1 MPSLPNIRPTRMVR
15 CCTAFLPVVLALTAA
30 GQQNCQ
36 TTKHAA
42 HGAAKGGGLALWPW
56 DILHQRITLD
66 LTQGNLIS
74 GACAITAA
82 PRDAG
87 PSALPL
93 QLLDLTVDSVVMAG
107 ALLPFTHIGI
117 DLIVQLPQAYTPAD
131 TIDFTV
137 HYSGDPVLDP
147 SGFGGFYTTGAYLY
161 NLGVAFTSVPHSY
174 GRAWFPCADNFTE
187 RSSYEFIVTT
197 TAPYTAWCNGEL
209 LSETQPSATTV
220 TRHWRLDESIPSYL
234 ASVSA
239 ANYAVVRDTLTSI
252 TSEEI
257 PVTLVARA
265 PDTTAMKNSFINL
278 QGAFD
283 RFEQWFGPYRWNRV
297 GYVLTPQ
304 GAMEH
309 ATSIH
314 YPQSIANGSLSYQ
327 DVMAHELAHHWFGNL
342 VTCERAEEMYLNE
355 GFAEYLAYL
364 FIEEVNGASAYM
376 NTVRLNHRRML
387 QRAHL
392 DDGGWWALSEMPQE
406 WTYGEHTYN
415 KGADVLHTLRSY
427 MGDSLFRVGLTSF
440 LDAFEF
446 EHVNTE
452 MLRDHLNQVTGLDL
466 TDYFTDW
473 IQQPG
478 WAAFEVEAFDWTDLG
493 NGTSTVNVTVQQKHR
508 GPADHYHNVP
518 MSVSFVQ
525 PDGALWTL
533 PEPVLLGGELTTFSA
548 TVPFIPHGVF
558 LNADERISQ
567 AVTFDMEAFSG
578 PATRQYTNSDM
589 RLTVNSTPAPFTIRV
604 EEYWVAA
611 DDEVDEAFAYV
622 VSPDRYWRITATD
635 LPSDASLSGRFNYDG
650 RPAPAIAFDSG
661 LMQDFGGL
669 PFREDSLVMLYRE
682 GPDWPWVLHPNQ
694 TLTALGSLTDRQGRI
709 DINDLR
715 PGEYCFAWRKSAVG
729 IGEIG
734 AESIAW
740 TLMPNPAEDF
750 VIARADRPVQGVI
763 ELLDSRGRLVRWEPI
778 NGEQARIEVQG
789 VKRGAYH
796 LRFVST
802 LDTREKAGKLLIE

>member
-1 MPSLPNIRPTRMVR
+1 MPFLPNNKPTRIVR
-15 CCTAFLPVVLALTAA
+15 RCTAFLPILMALTAA
-30 GQQNCQ
+30 GQHNCQ

-56 DILHQRITLD
+56 DILHQRVTLD

-74 GACAITAA
+74 GACAITAT
-82 PRDAG
+82 PREVG
-87 PSALPL
+87 PSTLPL
-93 QLLDLTVDSVVMAG
+93 QLLDLNVDSILMDG
-107 ALLPFTHIGI
+107 ALLPFTLSGI
-117 DLIVQLPQAYTPAD
+117 DLSVQLPQAFTPAD
-131 TIDFTV
+131 TITFTV
-137 HYSGDPVLDP
+137 HYSGDPALDP
-147 SGFGGFYTTGAYLY
+147 SGFGGFYTTGTYLY

-209 LSETQPSATTV
+209 LSETQPTASTI

-252 TSEEI
+252 TSEET

-342 VTCERAEEMYLNE
+342 VTCERAEEMYINE

-364 FIEEVNGASAYM
+364 FLEEVNGPDAYR
-376 NTVRLNHRRML
+376 NTVRINHRNML
-387 QRAHL
+387 LRAHL
-392 DDGGWWALSEMPQE
+392 DDEGWWALSEMPQE
-406 WTYGEHTYN
+406 WTYGQHTYN
-415 KGADVLHTLRSY
+415 KGADVLHTLRTY

-440 LDAFEF
+440 LDTYAF

-478 WAAFEVEAFDWTDLG
+478 WAAFEVESLDVEAQQP
-493 NGTSTVNVTVQQKHR
+493 NGTFPVVVTFQQKQR
-508 GPADHYHNVP
+508 GPAQPYHNVP
-518 MSVSFVQ
+518 FTLSFVNS
-525 PDGALWTL
+525 DGSLWSH
-533 PEPVLLGGELTTFSA
+533 PEPVLLGDDYSTATSSPPFSPIA
-548 TVPFIPHGVF
+548 AV
-558 LNADERISQ
+558 LNADERISM
-567 AVTFDMEAFSG
+567 AMTFDAETFSG
-578 PATRQYTNSDM
+578 PTIRVYTNSDM
-589 RLTVNSTPAPFTIRV
+589 RLTVNNTPSPFSVRV

-611 DDEVDEAFAYV
+611 DDQAEESFAFV
-622 VSPDRYWRITATD
+622 VSPDRYWRIVGNMPAT
-635 LPSDASLSGRFNYDG
+635 ASLSGRFTYDG

-661 LMQDFGGL
+661 LMQDFAGL
-669 PFREDSLVMLYRE
+669 AFREDSLVMLYRE
-682 GPDWPWVLHPNQ
+682 GPGWPWVLHPDQ
-694 TLTALGSLTDRQGRI
+694 TLNTLGSVTDRQGRI
-709 DINDLR
+709 DINSLR
-715 PGEYCFAWRKSAVG
+715 AGEYCFAWRKSAVG
-729 IGEIG
+729 IGEIS
-734 AESIAW
+734 AEPTAW
-740 TLMPNPAEDF
+740 TLMPNPADDF
-750 VIARADRPVQGVI
+750 VIVRADRPVQGVI

-789 VKRGAYH
+789 LKRGAYH
-796 LRFVST
+796 LRFVAMNEAHE
-802 LDTREKAGKLLIE
+802 RAGKLIIE